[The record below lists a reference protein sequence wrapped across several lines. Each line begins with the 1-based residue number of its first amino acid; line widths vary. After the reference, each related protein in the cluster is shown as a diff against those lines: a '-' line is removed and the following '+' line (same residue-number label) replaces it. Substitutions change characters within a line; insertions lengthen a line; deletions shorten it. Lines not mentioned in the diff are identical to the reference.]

1 MFTECQKG
9 AAGRWREKCG
19 FPGTAVQGG
28 KPLELQ
34 EQLALPA
41 ACQGVCVS
49 SWKLALL

>member
-1 MFTECQKG
+1 MMFTECHNA

-41 ACQGVCVS
+41 ACQGVC
-49 SWKLALL
+49 LLM